1 MLNDDDDDNNNNNN
15 NINSDQRPNLA
26 GYIFNSVWFDDSD
39 THIHGEVISSDG
51 KKRRHNE

>member
-1 MLNDDDDDNNNNNN
+1 MLNDDDDDNNNNN